1 MEQVPT
7 PLQEKLD
14 RMAALVG
21 YFGGGMALLTFI
33 AMMVLLGADA
43 TILERRNMTMAGYV
57 INAFIIAVTIVVVAI
72 PEGLPL
78 AVTISLAYSTKK
90 MLKDKNLIRV
100 MAACETMGNATN
112 ICSDKTGTLTE
123 NRMTV
128 VAGWYA
134 GIMYDQEKGIPS
146 FSIISPLLK
155 DLFQIGLSVNS
166 TAILEFNEIKEKF
179 ATVGSKTEG
188 ALLQMVGEMF
198 RKEAPAAVPA
208 AAATKDDP
216 HAHFYIKE
224 RAAPASK
231 VFSFSSLRKLSSV
244 LMPKEDGG
252 YRLYVKGASEI
263 VLSDCTTMLNQDGET
278 VPLDKDTKNNLVN
291 NVITTMA
298 KDVSGVFFSSLFFF

>member
-33 AMMVLLGADA
+33 AMMVLLGVDA

-146 FSIISPLLK
+146 FSIISPLL
-155 DLFQIGLSVNS
+155 NS
-166 TAILEFNEIKEKF
+166 
-179 ATVGSKTEG
+179 
-188 ALLQMVGEMF
+188 
-198 RKEAPAAVPA
+198 P
-208 AAATKDDP
+208 
-216 HAHFYIKE
+216 
-224 RAAPASK
+224 
-231 VFSFSSLRKLSSV
+231 
-244 LMPKEDGG
+244 
-252 YRLYVKGASEI
+252 
-263 VLSDCTTMLNQDGET
+263 
-278 VPLDKDTKNNLVN
+278 
-291 NVITTMA
+291 
-298 KDVSGVFFSSLFFF
+298 